1 VLIDA
6 AMKAGLALAFAV
18 LLSACSSAG
27 PYGHSQVYSPLDE
40 EETAAKGAVDFDPVM
55 AKRSPDQWKG
65 KTVSLFGIVVARSPG
80 TAGNAEVKLSVR
92 TLDTRN
98 LCDSSDED
106 TCRVTVSDREHAVVH
121 ALLHLATEDD
131 IGEHSLGPQSLVRI
145 VGTLSDGV
153 DPSDGEPILV
163 AKYYRH
169 WPRGFYVTTA
179 ARSLMRQ

>member
-1 VLIDA
+1 
-6 AMKAGLALAFAV
+6 MKASALGFAV
-18 LLSACSSAG
+18 LLLTACSSAG
-27 PYGHSQVYSPLDE
+27 PYGHSQIYSPLDE
-40 EETAAKGAVDFDPVM
+40 EESAAQGAADFDPVM
-55 AKRSPDQWKG
+55 AKRSPEKWKG
-65 KTVSLFGIVVARSPG
+65 KTVSLFGVVVARTPG
-80 TAGNAEVKLSVR
+80 TGGNAEVKLSVR
-92 TLDTRN
+92 TLEPRN

-145 VGTLSDGV
+145 VGTLSDAV
-153 DPSDGEPILV
+153 DPADGEPILL

-179 ARSLMRQ
+179 ARALMRQ